1 MKDKE
6 IIDLIQDLESV
17 GQAPTTDEMLK
28 ELKKDY
34 EEKGK
39 RVIEINKHVW
49 DNYSVK
55 KTMTLEELEK
65 ALEEIK
71 DLRAKATVK
80 RDVWKS
86 KFIREGEAKIEELV
100 SILGKESGVHW
111 VGSKKKSSPMK
122 WYTEAISTLRE
133 QSERKT
139 ASPFWTNSYEVVNTI
154 TKHIE
159 ELKKRQQENEA
170 KAKLWEEFQWCK
182 AKLISMGKVTEKTIE
197 SLSVTSV
204 IELTHAILKEKHS
217 IENDVDGSKCY
228 CDAHDGNRHSHFTE
242 SYWNGK
248 EVVVYTSSDT
258 Y

>member
-17 GQAPTTDEMLK
+17 GQSPTTDEMLK
-28 ELKKDY
+28 DLKKDFIKK
-34 EEKGK
+34 EKK
-39 RVIEINKHVW
+39 VIEIKQHVW

-65 ALEEIK
+65 ALEEVK

-86 KFIREGEAKIEELV
+86 KFIREGEAKIEELA
-100 SILGKESGVHW
+100 SILGKETGAYW
-111 VGSKKKSSPMK
+111 VGHKKKSSLMK

-133 QSERKT
+133 QVEGKT
-139 ASPFWTNSYEVVNTI
+139 ADSFWTNSYEVVNTI

-159 ELKKRQQENEA
+159 DIKASKAEREA
-170 KAKLWEEFQWCK
+170 KDKIWEEFQWCK
-182 AKLISMGKVTEKTIE
+182 TKLLSEGKVTEKMIT

-204 IELTHAILKEKHS
+204 IELAHAVLKEEHS
-217 IENDVDGSKCY
+217 IENSLDESKCY
-228 CDAHDGNRHSHFTE
+228 CDAHDENRHYHFADT
-242 SYWNGK
+242 YWDGK
-248 EVVVYTSSDT
+248 EVRVYTNSET

>member
-28 ELKKDY
+28 ELKKDL
-34 EEKGK
+34 EEKEK
-39 RVIEINKHVW
+39 RVIEIKKHVW

-55 KTMTLEELEK
+55 KTMALEELEK
-65 ALEEIK
+65 ALEEVK

-86 KFIREGEAKIEELV
+86 KFIREGETKIEELV

-111 VGSKKKSSPMK
+111 VGSKRKSSPMK

-133 QSERKT
+133 QAERKT
-139 ASPFWTNSYEVVNTI
+139 AGSFWTNSYEVVNTI

-159 ELKKRQQENEA
+159 ELKKHQQENEA
-170 KAKLWEEFQWCK
+170 KSKLWEEFQWCK
-182 AKLISMGKVTEKTIE
+182 AKLIEMGKVTEKTIE

-204 IELTHAILKEKHS
+204 IELAHAILKEQHT
-217 IENDVDGSKCY
+217 IENAIDESKCY
-228 CDAHDGNRHSHFTE
+228 CDAHDGSRHSHFAD

-248 EVVVYTSSDT
+248 KVEVYTTSET